1 MTSVSIQ
8 DYVARQ
14 ERVAWRRRFI
24 RWLTRTV
31 GYSLLVKIHE
41 VGLENIPPSGPAVI
55 MMNHLS
61 LLDPVICIGSI
72 QSRLVIPMTKVEN
85 ARSPVLGL
93 LVWMYDAYTVDRDAV
108 DRSALLNSIELLKSG
123 QLILIAPEGT
133 RHPEGLAEPKDGV
146 AYVAAKAN
154 AVVVPTALTGSQ
166 DFKERWKRLRR
177 AEVWVTFGRPFRF
190 KTLEGRLT
198 REQRAAMM
206 REAMYQLALTQPD
219 PSLRGVYRDVENAT
233 TEWLEFVDPRNGP
246 PNAQPSF

>member
-1 MTSVSIQ
+1 MTTASIQ

-14 ERVAWRRRFI
+14 DRVAWRRRFI
-24 RWLTRTV
+24 RWLTRTI
-31 GYSLLVKIHE
+31 GYSLLVKIRE
-41 VGLENIPPSGPAVI
+41 VGQENIPPSGPAVI

-72 QSRLVIPMTKVEN
+72 QSRLVIPMSKIEN
-85 ARSPVLGL
+85 TRSPLFAF

-146 AYVAAKAN
+146 AYVATKAN
-154 AVVVPTALTGSQ
+154 AVIVPTALTGSQ
-166 DFKERWKRLRR
+166 DFQKHWKRLRR
-177 AEVWVTFGRPFRF
+177 PGVQVTFGRPFRF
-190 KTLEGRLT
+190 KVGEGRLT

-206 REAMYQLALTQPD
+206 REAMHQLALTQPD
-219 PSLRGVYRDVENAT
+219 PALRGVYSDVENAT
-233 TEWLEFVDPRNGP
+233 TEWLEFVDPR
-246 PNAQPSF
+246 SV